1 MRKLP
6 VIGAA
11 IAFSF
16 AAAGT
21 ALAAETTV
29 TGNLRDAYCYI
40 RMGAHGP
47 SHKSCA
53 IKCAKAGIPVLL
65 VTESGKTYTL
75 LPPKDEHPY
84 PDSVI
89 QHMEDKV
96 TVTGHEY
103 TKNGQNFLTVDSL
116 K

>member
-6 VIGAA
+6 AIGAGVA
-11 IAFSF
+11 LSF
-16 AAAGT
+16 TVAAMAM
-21 ALAAETTV
+21 AAQTTV
-29 TGNLRDAYCYI
+29 SGHLRDSYCYI

-53 IKCAKAGIPVLL
+53 SKCAKAGIPVLL
-65 VTESGKTYTL
+65 VTDSGKTYTL
-75 LPPKDEHPY
+75 LPPKDAHPY
-84 PDSVI
+84 PESVI

-96 TVTGHEY
+96 TVTGNEY
-103 TKNGQNFLTVDSL
+103 NKDGQRFLTVNSI